1 MSRIRQILSRAE
13 RDGTSAGLTWP
24 GPPAQVRYSPDEP
37 LDSEPQ
43 PAYED
48 AERAPVIDRVP
59 FALVDADSPAI
70 RRPLSGVTLHEDLVA
85 ALQPESPAAG
95 RYRTLRARIETL
107 EGGSPRQILAV
118 TSPTRGDGKTLTGS
132 NLALT
137 MAQEIDSRTLL
148 IDAHLRRPRLHAL
161 FGLAREPGLVDVLI
175 GRTPLDAALVTLADH
190 RLHVLTSGTGSRQ
203 RSELLGSPAMQRLIE
218 ALRLRFD
225 RIVID
230 PGSAESAELTAL
242 EPWIDGVLLVVRAGR
257 TRGPDIDHALSR
269 VASKLMGMVL
279 NDSHST
285 SEGEHP

>member
-1 MSRIRQILSRAE
+1 
-13 RDGTSAGLTWP
+13 
-24 GPPAQVRYSPDEP
+24 V
-37 LDSEPQ
+37 DSEPQ

-48 AERAPVIDRVP
+48 AERAPATDRVP

-70 RRPLSGVTLHEDLVA
+70 RRPLSGVTLHQDLVA
-85 ALQPESPAAG
+85 ALQPASPAAG
-95 RYRTLRARIETL
+95 RYRTLRERIETI

-137 MAQEIDSRTLL
+137 MAKENDSRTLL

-161 FGLAREPGLVDVLI
+161 FGLAREPGLIDVLI

-190 RLHVLTSGTGSRQ
+190 RLHVLTAGTGSRQ
-203 RSELLGSPAMQRLIE
+203 RSELLGSSAMQRLIE

-269 VASKLMGMVL
+269 VATKLIGMVL

-285 SEGEHP
+285 IEGEHS